1 MYRTEL
7 EVELS
12 HMHGRFTRFAS
23 TLSGFEMWSSTASD
37 LFPSVL
43 EVTTPAL
50 STVLHIDGLKLIAKQ
65 KNRTQWISVHDFGYI
80 PLALT
85 ASCNS

>member
-12 HMHGRFTRFAS
+12 NMHGRFTRLTRA
-23 TLSGFEMWSSTASD
+23 LSGIEMWSSTASD
-37 LFPSVL
+37 VFPSVF

-50 STVLHIDGLKLIAKQ
+50 STVLHIDGLKNLIA
-65 KNRTQWISVHDFGYI
+65 
-80 PLALT
+80 
-85 ASCNS
+85 